1 MEVRAVG
8 GEKISLWEQSH
19 MHYIIGG
26 RKLCTFCRRRRCCC
40 CCCWS
45 AAVMR
50 ALRLS
55 LAFVLPSESFSVS
68 LGPVTQYN
76 VLCAKYSDSINY
88 HCTCHMRNN
97 TECPFYR
104 VPEHSNFITRKAYI
118 RHVSTW
124 QPPLSVTVN
133 RYTLHFKLS
142 GAFTNVSCTLWLG
155 FNWLRTEPSSRLLWT
170 R

>member
-19 MHYIIGG
+19 MHYISGG
-26 RKLCTFCRRRRCCC
+26 RKLCTFCRR
-40 CCCWS
+40 CWS

-55 LAFVLPSESFSVS
+55 LAFVLPSESFSVL

-76 VLCAKYSDSINY
+76 VLCAKYRVTQLTIIV
-88 HCTCHMRNN
+88 HVIW
-97 TECPFYR
+97 EIIQCPFYR
-104 VPEHSNFITRKAYI
+104 VPEHSNFISRKAYI
-118 RHVSTW
+118 RHVITW

-133 RYTLHFKLS
+133 IYTLYFKIS
-142 GAFTNVSCTLWLG
+142 SAFTNVSCTLWLG
-155 FNWLRTEPSSRLLWT
+155 FNWLRTERSSRLLWT